1 MKKVPISFIVDDPAP
16 VYSTFYTHR
25 KDHMSDY
32 GEPLLEK
39 FPNSF
44 LFDFCD
50 MIERNGM
57 KGKFSV
63 VPMVANQGDIINGL
77 GDAPK
82 EEIDEWL
89 ATVKERVVP
98 HFAICPEMLTH
109 ANAIDIKTG
118 KVLDVNENQWSKTQ
132 TEETFTP
139 YIAKAVSLL
148 CEAGF
153 DICGVSSPWRF
164 GIEREAEYAAAISKA
179 IFEVTGKKNSW
190 FFMRGLR
197 DTPNARPWVE
207 RDEDGLCLVSIPA
220 TTRDRVWPMLE
231 SGKMDDEA
239 ILACA
244 DEYITEDGK
253 SGEIVRVLESG
264 GWPIMIAHWQSLYTN
279 GSSAGLHAI
288 DIVGQRIRK
297 HLSDRVEWM
306 SFREIMDIVLADK
319 ASYPKPIFND

>member
-1 MKKVPISFIVDDPAP
+1 MKKVPMSFIIDDPAP

-25 KDHMSDY
+25 KDHISDY

-77 GDAPK
+77 GDAPR

-89 ATVKERVVP
+89 DTVKARVAP
-98 HFAICPEMLTH
+98 RFSIGPEMLTH
-109 ANAIDIKTG
+109 ALAVDLETG
-118 KVLDVNENQWSKTQ
+118 KSLELNEQQWAAQQTRKTL
-132 TEETFTP
+132 TP
-139 YIAKAVSLL
+139 YIAKALSLL
-148 CEAGF
+148 NEAGF
-153 DICGVSSPWRF
+153 DAFGVTSPWQF
-164 GIEREAEYAAAISKA
+164 GIEVEDEYTAAISKA
-179 IFEVTGKKNSW
+179 VFDVTGRKNAW

-197 DTPNARPWVE
+197 DRENAKPWVE
-207 RDEDGLCLVSIPA
+207 LEEDGRCLVAIPA
-220 TTRDRVWPMLE
+220 TTRDRVWQMLKYGDMSE
-231 SGKMDDEA
+231 ER
-239 ILACA
+239 IRACA

-253 SGEIVRVLESG
+253 AGEIIRVLESG

-279 GSSAGLHAI
+279 GSSAGLRAI
-288 DIVGQRIRK
+288 DMVGERIKK

-306 SFREIMDIVLADK
+306 SFEEIMNIVLSDK
-319 ASYPKPIFND
+319 SAYPKPSFDI